1 MTVYTPYPKVIFA
14 GVNEYADNTISN
26 ISISLGRRDIYE
38 QALVGIANVSLWTDA
53 DTALNVNLSDS
64 IQIQIKDTDDV
75 YQTIYTGTISDIAI
89 GLDAYG
95 SEGSVARYSLTAV
108 GPLAILNRF
117 VTGGLGFAKEFDGTR
132 VLNILSDAFLES
144 WDEVV
149 PTLTW
154 SAVSSL
160 ATWDNWGGGNQT
172 LVDNLIADI
181 DTPGSYELT
190 AYNDGVTN
198 ALTLAQQAAQS
209 GRGFLYEA
217 PDGSIHYE
225 SYDSR
230 ATQTP
235 LTLTDDD
242 LLAVGLRQAAQWS
255 EIVNDVTLTYKNN
268 QEKYAADYTSQQ
280 SFGELSGSRATQLE
294 NGADAQSQADAFLE
308 SRAYPRTYPEE
319 LTIPLHSPTVSDAT
333 RDALILMHVGSAVYT
348 QDLPA
353 VFGGTFDG
361 FVEGIKWNIDRYTA
375 TMTLI
380 CSAISETY
388 PNQVWLQIAPTVTW
402 AGYTPTN
409 TEWQDL

>member
-1 MTVYTPYPKVIFA
+1 VIFA

-64 IQIQIKDTDDV
+64 VEIQIRDTDDV
-75 YQTIYTGTISDIAI
+75 YQTIYTGTISDIQI

-95 SEGSVARYSLTAV
+95 EIGSVARYDLTAV
-108 GPLAILNRF
+108 GPLAILNRYT
-117 VTGGLGFAKEFDGTR
+117 TGGLGFAKEFDGTR

-144 WDEVV
+144 WSEVV

-181 DTPGSYELT
+181 DTPGSYELH
-190 AYNDGVTN
+190 AYSDGVTN
-198 ALTLAQQAAQS
+198 ALSLAQQAAQS

-217 PDGSIHYE
+217 PDGSIHYD
-225 SYDSR
+225 SYTSR
-230 ATQTP
+230 ATLTP
-235 LTLTDDD
+235 LTLTNDD

-280 SFGELSGSRATQLE
+280 SFGELSGTRTTQLE
-294 NGADAQSQADAFLE
+294 NGSDAQNQADAFLE

-319 LTIPLHSPTVSDAT
+319 LTIPLHSPTVTDAT
-333 RDALILMHVGSAVYT
+333 RDALILMHVGSAIYT

-361 FVEGIKWNIDRYTA
+361 FVEGIKWNLDRYTA

-388 PNQVWLQIAPTVTW
+388 PSQVWLQIAPTITW
-402 AGYTPTN
+402 AGYTPTT

>member
-64 IQIQIKDTDDV
+64 VEIQIRDTDDV
-75 YQTIYTGTISDIAI
+75 YQTIYTGTISDIEI

-95 SEGSVARYSLTAV
+95 EIGSVARYNLTAV
-108 GPLAILNRF
+108 GPLAILNRYT
-117 VTGGLGFAKEFDGTR
+117 TGSLGFAKEFDGTR
-132 VLNILSDAFLES
+132 VLNILSDAFLEN

-160 ATWDNWGGGNQT
+160 ATWDNWGGANQT

-181 DTPGSYELT
+181 DTPGTYELT
-190 AYNDGVTN
+190 AYNDGVAN

-217 PDGSIHYE
+217 PDGSIHYD
-225 SYDSR
+225 SYTSR
-230 ATQTP
+230 ATLTP

-242 LLAVGLRQAAQWS
+242 LLAIGLRQAAQWS
-255 EIVNDVTLTYKNN
+255 EIVNDVTLTYKNS

-280 SFGELSGSRATQLE
+280 SFGELSGTRSTQLE
-294 NGADAQSQADAFLE
+294 NGTDAQSQANLFLE

-319 LTIPLHSPTVSDAT
+319 LTIPLHSPTVTDAT
-333 RDALILMHVGSAVYT
+333 RDALILMHVGSAIYT

-353 VFGGTFDG
+353 VFGGTFNG
-361 FVEGIKWNIDRYTA
+361 FVEGIKWNLDRYTA

-388 PNQVWLQIAPTVTW
+388 PSQVWLQIAPTVTW
-402 AGYTPTN
+402 AGYTPTT

>member
-1 MTVYTPYPKVIFA
+1 VIFA

-75 YQTIYTGTISDIAI
+75 YQTIYTGTISDIDI

-95 SEGSVARYSLTAV
+95 EIGSVARYSITAV

-117 VTGGLGFAKEFDGTR
+117 TTGGDGFAKEFDGTR
-132 VLNILSDAFLES
+132 VLNILSDAFLEN
-144 WDEVV
+144 WNEVV

-160 ATWDNWGGGNQT
+160 ATWDNWGGANQT

-181 DTPGSYELT
+181 DTPGTYELT
-190 AYNDGVTN
+190 AYSDGVAN

-217 PDGSIHYE
+217 PNGEIHYD
-225 SYDSR
+225 SYTSR
-230 ATQTP
+230 ASLTP

-280 SFGELSGSRATQLE
+280 SFGELSGSRSTQLE
-294 NGADAQSQADAFLE
+294 NGSDAQSQANSFLE

-375 TMTLI
+375 NMTLI

-388 PNQVWLQIAPTVTW
+388 PSQVWLQIAPTVTW
-402 AGYTPTN
+402 AGYTPTT

>member
-1 MTVYTPYPKVIFA
+1 VTVYTPYPKVIFA

-64 IQIQIKDTDDV
+64 VEIQIRDTDDV
-75 YQTIYTGTISDIAI
+75 YQTIYTGTISDIEI

-95 SEGSVARYSLTAV
+95 EIGSVARYNLTAV
-108 GPLAILNRF
+108 GPLAILNRYT
-117 VTGGLGFAKEFDGTR
+117 TGSLGFAKEFDGTR
-132 VLNILSDAFLES
+132 VLNILSDAFLEN

-160 ATWDNWGGGNQT
+160 ATWDNWGGANQT

-181 DTPGSYELT
+181 DTPGTYELT
-190 AYNDGVTN
+190 AYNDGVAN

-217 PDGSIHYE
+217 PDGSIHYD
-225 SYDSR
+225 SYTSR
-230 ATQTP
+230 ATLTP

-242 LLAVGLRQAAQWS
+242 LLAIGLRQAAQWS
-255 EIVNDVTLTYKNN
+255 EIVNDVTLTYKNS

-280 SFGELSGSRATQLE
+280 SFGELSGTRSTQLE
-294 NGADAQSQADAFLE
+294 NGTDAQSQANLFLE

-319 LTIPLHSPTVSDAT
+319 LTIPLHSPTVTDAT
-333 RDALILMHVGSAVYT
+333 RDALILMHVGSAIYT

-353 VFGGTFDG
+353 VFGGTFNG
-361 FVEGIKWNIDRYTA
+361 FVEGIKWNLDRYTA

-388 PNQVWLQIAPTVTW
+388 PSQVWLQIAPTVTW
-402 AGYTPTN
+402 AGYTPTT

>member
-64 IQIQIKDTDDV
+64 IQIQIKDSTNT
-75 YQTIYTGTISDIAI
+75 YRTIYTGTISDIQI

-95 SEGSVARYSLTAV
+95 EIGSVARYNLTAV

-117 VTGGLGFAKEFDGTR
+117 TTGGDGFAKEFDGTR
-132 VLNILSDAFLES
+132 VLNILSDAFLEN

-160 ATWDNWGGGNQT
+160 ATWDNWGGANQT

-181 DTPGSYELT
+181 DTPGTYELT
-190 AYNDGVTN
+190 AYSDGVAN
-198 ALTLAQQAAQS
+198 ALTLAQNAAQS

-225 SYDSR
+225 SYTAR

-280 SFGELSGSRATQLE
+280 SFGELSGSRSTQLE
-294 NGADAQSQADAFLE
+294 NGSDAQSQADAFLE
-308 SRAYPRTYPEE
+308 SRAFPRTYPEE

-361 FVEGIKWNIDRYTA
+361 FVEGIKWNLDRYTA

-388 PNQVWLQIAPTVTW
+388 PSQVWLQIAPTVTW
-402 AGYTPTN
+402 AGYTPTT

>member
-1 MTVYTPYPKVIFA
+1 VTVYTPYPKVIFA

-64 IQIQIKDTDDV
+64 VEIQIKDTDDV
-75 YQTIYTGTISDIAI
+75 YQTIYTGTISDIDI

-95 SEGSVARYSLTAV
+95 EIGSVARYNLTAV
-108 GPLAILNRF
+108 GPLAILNRYT
-117 VTGGLGFAKEFDGTR
+117 TGGLGFAKEFDGTR
-132 VLNILSDAFLES
+132 ILNILSDAFLES
-144 WDEVV
+144 WSEVV

-181 DTPGSYELT
+181 DTPGTYELT
-190 AYNDGVTN
+190 AYSDGVTN
-198 ALTLAQQAAQS
+198 ALSLAQQAAQS

-225 SYDSR
+225 SYTAR

-294 NGADAQSQADAFLE
+294 NGSDAQSQADAFLE
-308 SRAYPRTYPEE
+308 SRAFPRTYPEE
-319 LTIPLHSPTVSDAT
+319 LTVPLHSPTVSDAT
-333 RDALILMHVGSAVYT
+333 RDALILMHVGSAIYT

-361 FVEGIKWNIDRYTA
+361 FVEGIKWNLDRYTA
-375 TMTLI
+375 NMTLI

-388 PNQVWLQIAPTVTW
+388 PSQIWLQIAPTVTW
-402 AGYTPTN
+402 AGYTPTT